1 MKMNKLK
8 AIWKIILADKIAVFT
23 WIEAVPD
30 PTWLTVPTFSWI
42 VSNNWGAVDLTYIK
56 MKVENLLRFKQ
67 QND

>member
-1 MKMNKLK
+1 MNKLK

-23 WIEAVPD
+23 WIEAAPD

-42 VSNNWGAVDLTYIK
+42 VSDNWSAVDLTYIK
-56 MKVENLLRFKQ
+56 MKVEDLLKFKQ